1 VLGFISLCKH
11 PGGAEYTL
19 FSACNSAGDR
29 MKLIGA
35 YFAGS
40 RGMKYILLS
49 LVMLVVADGLISQFL
64 MKHGLGRE
72 GNPFLQAFV
81 NGGEF
86 LLLKVLG
93 ALLSALI
100 LWDIYKSRPKVG
112 LISSLVFMVLYTG
125 IVLWNLTVFFITQV

>member
-1 VLGFISLCKH
+1 
-11 PGGAEYTL
+11 
-19 FSACNSAGDR
+19 

-86 LLLKVLG
+86 LLLKVVG

-112 LISSLVFMVLYTG
+112 FVSSLVFMVLYTG
-125 IVLWNLTVFFITQV
+125 IVLWNLIVFFITQV